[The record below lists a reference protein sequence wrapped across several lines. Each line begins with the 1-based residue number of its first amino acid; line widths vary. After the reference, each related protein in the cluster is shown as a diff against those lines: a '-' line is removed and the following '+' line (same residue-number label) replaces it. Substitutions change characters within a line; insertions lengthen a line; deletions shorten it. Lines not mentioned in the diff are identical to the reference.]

1 MVIPVKFIIMS
12 YSIPQ
17 TIEEEKMERSP
28 LASRK
33 IMFSTQQVT
42 LSSPSRYVASQSP

>member
-12 YSIPQ
+12 YSMPQ
-17 TIEEEKMERSP
+17 TIEEEKMEHSP

-42 LSSPSRYVASQSP
+42 LHLHVM